1 MHVIPLVDNIV
12 KGQSIWYSN
21 MGEQN
26 SDGMLY
32 TKQDEC
38 VPFVSFNI
46 QRPLVILARFARFFF
61 HRLTSILVHYIQHIA
76 MRYNPP
82 KNKTKKEKKTLPCW
96 SWEEFSPLK
105 IHTGSLHSCQM
116 IIIYLRV
123 HWCTWPISFCIS
135 LIRVFLFVYLLFFLF
150 LVVLGFFFLHFC
162 LMFCFVFWGRV
173 SGY

>member
-105 IHTGSLHSCQM
+105 NTYWQSAFLSDDH
-116 IIIYLRV
+116 YLFAGTLMYMA
-123 HWCTWPISFCIS
+123 HFILYQFNQFFFICLFAFFF
-135 LIRVFLFVYLLFFLF
+135 VFGCF
-150 LVVLGFFFLHFC
+150 GFFFLHFC